1 MFDFPDNRCFGKSTQ
16 QFTAVQDP
24 EIRCAVSI
32 YYEAKKAQQ
41 VSDNTMRIIHRVM
54 EDFCKWFTGIGGERV
69 SQINVLV
76 VQSYMNEKAEIFS
89 PNTLHIYFRNLR
101 TFSYFFEDLTEGAL
115 RSPFHNKALHAPKI
129 PSGKK
134 PAVSPETVLDFV
146 KLIDGDC
153 ALRNKAFFL
162 TAFDSGL
169 RLAEVCALRIRD
181 IDLITGKIEVL
192 QGKGKKYRISF
203 VSNVTLKAIRK
214 YLADRSV
221 SNEREPLF
229 ISETGTF
236 LTEQGMQ
243 AIRYKIEKRSGIKL
257 GGFHALR
264 RGFAKEFLKNGGDLF
279 TLQNLLGH
287 SEVET
292 TRGYV
297 QMSPEELQEIYTR
310 NSPLDTAFKTHQ
322 RRKALK

>member
-1 MFDFPDNRCFGKSTQ
+1 MLKNPDNRCLP
-16 QFTAVQDP
+16 QFALIKDP
-24 EIRCAVSI
+24 EIRCAVGL
-32 YYEAKKAQQ
+32 YYAAKEAQQ
-41 VSDNTMRIIHRVM
+41 VSPNTMRVIRRVM
-54 EDFCKWFTGIGGERV
+54 EDFCQWFEAAGGQRV
-69 SQINVLV
+69 SEISVMVIQAYLR
-76 VQSYMNEKAEIFS
+76 EKSLTFK

-101 TFSYFFEDLTEGAL
+101 TFSYYFEDLTEGAL
-115 RSPFHNKALHAPKI
+115 RSPFHNKALHAPRI
-129 PSGKK
+129 PSEKK
-134 PAVSPETVLDFV
+134 PSVNAEIILTFV
-146 KLIDGDC
+146 KKIDGDY

-192 QGKGKKYRISF
+192 EGKGKKYRISF
-203 VSNVTLKAIRK
+203 VSSVTLKAIRK
-214 YLADRSV
+214 YLNIRSV
-221 SNEREPLF
+221 SRDYEPLF
-229 ISETGTF
+229 MSDSGTF

-243 AIRYKIEKRSGIKL
+243 AVRYKIEKQSGIKL

-297 QMSPEELQEIYTR
+297 QLDPDELAEIYTR
-310 NSPLDTAFKTHQ
+310 NSPLDQAYHQ
-322 RRKALK
+322 RLK

>member
-1 MFDFPDNRCFGKSTQ
+1 MLNFTDNRCLPKNGP

-24 EIRCAVSI
+24 EIRCAIGI
-32 YYEAKKAQQ
+32 YYEAKQAQQ
-41 VSDNTMRIIHRVM
+41 VSPNTMRTIRRVM

-69 SQINVLV
+69 SQINVMV
-76 VQSYMNEKAEIFS
+76 IQAYMREKADIYA
-89 PNTLHIYFRNLR
+89 PNTLHIHFRNLR

-129 PSGKK
+129 PIEKK
-134 PAVSPETVLDFV
+134 AAASSAMVLDFV
-146 KLIDGDC
+146 KAIDGDC

-169 RLAEVCALRIRD
+169 RLAEICALRICD
-181 IDLITGKIEVL
+181 VDLITGRIEVL

-203 VSNVTLKAIRK
+203 VSNITLKAIRK
-214 YLADRSV
+214 YLNGRSV
-221 SNEREPLF
+221 FNEREPLF

-243 AIRYKIEKRSGIKL
+243 AIRYKIERKCGIKL

-287 SEVET
+287 NEVET

-297 QMSPEELQEIYTR
+297 QLDPEELQAIYAK
-310 NSPLDTAFKTHQ
+310 NSPLETTFRTHQ
-322 RRKALK
+322 RKRC

>member
-1 MFDFPDNRCFGKSTQ
+1 MLNLSDNRCLPQSA
-16 QFTAVQDP
+16 AVNDP
-24 EIRCAVSI
+24 EIRCAIDI

-41 VSDNTMRIIHRVM
+41 VSPNTERIIKRVL
-54 EDFCKWFTGIGGERV
+54 EDFYKWFTEAGGQRV
-69 SQINVLV
+69 SQISVLV
-76 VQSYMNEKAEIFS
+76 IQSFLQEKSLTFA

-101 TFSYFFEDLTEGAL
+101 TFSYYFEDLTEGML

-129 PSGKK
+129 PSEKK
-134 PAVSPETVLDFV
+134 PAIAAADLLEFI
-146 KLIDGDC
+146 KAIDGDYE
-153 ALRNKAFFL
+153 LRNKAFFL

-181 IDLITGKIEVL
+181 IDLITGRIEVL
-192 QGKGKKYRISF
+192 HGKGNKYRISF
-203 VSNVTLKAIRK
+203 ISSVTLKAIRK
-214 YLADRSV
+214 YLNKRSV
-221 SNEREPLF
+221 RYDNEPLF
-229 ISETGTF
+229 LSDSGTF

-243 AIRYKIEKRSGIKL
+243 AIRYKIEKQCGIKL

-287 SEVET
+287 TELET

-297 QMSPEELQEIYTR
+297 QLDPDELQTIYAK
-310 NSPLDTAFKTHQ
+310 NSPLDNAFMTQQ
-322 RRKALK
+322 RKHRLK